1 MKRSFHKWLILFSL
15 CVALAFLPQCGKK
28 VKESGAAPDFTLK
41 TLEGQDISLNSLK
54 GKVVVLDFWA
64 TWCAPCREAIPH
76 LVDLYKNYQE
86 KGFEVIGMS
95 LDKGETDVVRRFV
108 KSMEIPYPVTLAPEE
123 VARSYGVTALPTTLF
138 IDKEGKIREKMIGF
152 NSKIAKQMSEKAAEL
167 TSEKP

>member
-1 MKRSFHKWLILFSL
+1 MRQSFLKQFVILSL
-15 CVALAFLPQCGKK
+15 CMALAFLPQCGKK
-28 VKESGAAPDFTLK
+28 VKESGSAPDFTLK

-76 LVDLYKNYQE
+76 LVDLHKNYRE

-108 KSMEIPYPVTLAPEE
+108 KSMEIPYPIALAPEE
-123 VARSYGVTALPTTLF
+123 VARSYSVTALPTTFF
-138 IDKEGKIREKMIGF
+138 IDKDGKIREKMIGF